1 MINIYMKFNN
11 IFILILA
18 ILGIILLYS
27 YYYFFKN
34 YSNSTK
40 LWGRVKGNLLNI
52 YYLSMILS
60 TIGFLLLFY
69 YIIIYNNFTQHN
81 INQIFGLLAGIIII
95 SMFWM
100 PLSLYYFKNKKDL
113 IKYLIILILLLVSLI
128 TLYLL
133 FVLKNIDNINDNK
146 YKISKNLAL
155 IGMTYFFI
163 HAFFFDTIL
172 WSYNFF

>member
-1 MINIYMKFNN
+1 MEFNKVY
-11 IFILILA
+11 IFILA

-34 YSNSTK
+34 DNNSKK
-40 LWGRVKGNLLNI
+40 LWGRIKGNLLNI
-52 YYLSMILS
+52 YYVSMLLS
-60 TIGFLLLFY
+60 TLGFLLLFY
-69 YIIIYNNFTQHN
+69 YIVTSNNFTKNN
-81 INQIFGLLAGIIII
+81 INLIFGLLIAIIVI

-100 PLSLYYFKNKKDL
+100 PLSLYYVKNKSEL
-113 IKYLIILILLLVSLI
+113 IKYLIILVLFLVALA

-133 FVLKNIDNINDNK
+133 YVLKKIDDK
-146 YKISKNLAL
+146 YNELSKNLGL

-163 HAFFFDTIL
+163 HAFLFDTIT

>member
-1 MINIYMKFNN
+1 MQFNRSY
-11 IFILILA
+11 IFILA

-34 YSNSTK
+34 DNNSKK
-40 LWGRVKGNLLNI
+40 LWGRINGSLLNV
-52 YYLSMILS
+52 YYVSMLLS
-60 TIGFLLLFY
+60 TLGFLLLFY
-69 YIIIYNNFTQHN
+69 YIVTSNNFTQNN
-81 INQIFGLLAGIIII
+81 INLIFGLLIAIIVI

-100 PLSLYYFKNKKDL
+100 PLSLYYFKNKSIT
-113 IKYLIILILLLVSLI
+113 IKYLIILVLFLVALS

-133 FVLKNIDNINDNK
+133 YVLKNINDK
-146 YKISKNLAL
+146 YNSLSKNLAL

-163 HAFFFDTIL
+163 HAFFFDTIT

>member
-1 MINIYMKFNN
+1 MKFNRIY
-11 IFILILA
+11 IFILA

-34 YSNSTK
+34 NNNSKK
-40 LWGRVKGNLLNI
+40 LWGRINGNLLNL
-52 YYLSMILS
+52 YYISMILS
-60 TIGFLLLFY
+60 TMGFLLLFY
-69 YIIIYNNFTQHN
+69 YIITTNIFTQNN
-81 INQIFGLLAGIIII
+81 INLIFGLLIAIIVI

-100 PLSLYYFKNKKDL
+100 PMSLYYIKNKSEV
-113 IKYLIILILLLVSLI
+113 IKYLIIFILFMVALS

-133 FVLKNIDNINDNK
+133 YVLKNINDKNNK
-146 YKISKNLAL
+146 LAL

-163 HAFFFDTIL
+163 HAFFFDTII

>member
-1 MINIYMKFNN
+1 MEFNKVY
-11 IFILILA
+11 IFILA

-34 YSNSTK
+34 DNNSKK
-40 LWGRVKGNLLNI
+40 LWGRINGSLLNI
-52 YYLSMILS
+52 YYVSMLLS
-60 TIGFLLLFY
+60 TLGFLLLFY
-69 YIIIYNNFTQHN
+69 YIVTSDIFTKNN
-81 INQIFGLLAGIIII
+81 INLIFGLLIAIIVI

-100 PLSLYYFKNKKDL
+100 PLSLYYVKNKSEL
-113 IKYLIILILLLVSLI
+113 IKYLIIIVLFLVALS

-133 FVLKNIDNINDNK
+133 YVLKNINDK
-146 YKISKNLAL
+146 YNELSKNLAL

-163 HAFFFDTIL
+163 HAFFFDTIT